1 MRCAKGLATGKG
13 RRMAGVEGL
22 CSEDGVDS
30 EDAEGGVV
38 SRGGVV
44 LLSFGGES
52 GSVGGRAG
60 FVGSEA
66 RGDGGGR
73 TNEVAR
79 SELGGANDFID
90 GNDGAEIGGIYSVS

>member
-13 RRMAGVEGL
+13 RRTAGVDEL
-22 CSEDGVDS
+22 CSEDDDDS
-30 EDAEGGVV
+30 EDTE
-38 SRGGVV
+38 GGVV

-52 GSVGGRAG
+52 GSEGGRAG

-73 TNEVAR
+73 TNEVGR

-90 GNDGAEIGGIYSVS
+90 GNDGAGIGGIYSVS

>member
-1 MRCAKGLATGKG
+1 
-13 RRMAGVEGL
+13 MAGVDGL
-22 CSEDGVDS
+22 CSEDDDDS

-38 SRGGVV
+38 SRDGVV

-52 GSVGGRAG
+52 GSEGGRAG

-73 TNEVAR
+73 TNEVGR
-79 SELGGANDFID
+79 SELGGANDFMD
-90 GNDGAEIGGIYSVS
+90 ENDGAGIGGIYSVS